1 MNIYS
6 VVPDAAYGVL
16 VQVGNLEDRERWN
29 KARGRINAEAW
40 QVPTVEVPSEKE
52 EIVPVDC
59 LCSATPPGRGFL
71 LNKRAREALAP
82 LLLPC
87 GEYLPVR
94 FGHFDYQWFNCTT
107 MIDAAD
113 QERIEGK
120 HDASPYLPPG
130 TWAKISRW
138 AFHSDR
144 LADAPVIFGVP
155 QERATLLLCTDVLK
169 QAVEEHDLLGF
180 EFEHLWSSEAGGTKL
195 ANPVAKFFG
204 AAGREHEKRARAKRE
219 KAMARLAAE
228 Q

>member
-1 MNIYS
+1 MNIYN

-16 VQVGNLEDRERWN
+16 VLVDNAGDSERWN

-120 HDASPYLPPG
+120 QYDSPPALPG
-130 TWAKISRW
+130 RWLKITRW
-138 AFHSDR
+138 AFHADR
-144 LADAPVIFGVP
+144 LAGAPVIFGVP
-155 QERATLLLCTDVLK
+155 QRRAGMLLCTDVLK

-195 ANPVAKFFG
+195 DSSLANFLG
-204 AAGREHEKRARAKRE
+204 AAGREYEKRAREKRN
-219 KAMARLAAE
+219 KAMAKLAARP
-228 Q
+228 